1 MSAIIDYNVRYGGR
15 MVENN
20 GCWEYVGGV
29 RAVVDFQ
36 KDKVGYFLL
45 RRLAYEDMHFT
56 VIRGM
61 WYCPSGVSFTY
72 GLRFISSD
80 RDVLGMEEARKAGLV
95 TIYFDGEPLVENVS
109 DNEEGQLDDN
119 DGNLSI
125 DEESIAP
132 SGTHE
137 VIFVD
142 SSTTD
147 ASGNG
152 SSSAGSV
159 GTSYASSRRR

>member
-1 MSAIIDYNVRYGGR
+1 

-45 RRLAYEDMHFT
+45 R
-56 VIRGM
+56 
-61 WYCPSGVSFTY
+61 
-72 GLRFISSD
+72 

-109 DNEEGQLDDN
+109 DNEE
-119 DGNLSI
+119 
-125 DEESIAP
+125 
-132 SGTHE
+132 
-137 VIFVD
+137 
-142 SSTTD
+142 
-147 ASGNG
+147 
-152 SSSAGSV
+152 
-159 GTSYASSRRR
+159 

>member
-1 MSAIIDYNVRYGGR
+1 MSATIDYNVRYGGM

-45 RRLAYEDMHFT
+45 RR
-56 VIRGM
+56 
-61 WYCPSGVSFTY
+61 
-72 GLRFISSD
+72 
-80 RDVLGMEEARKAGLV
+80 DVLGMEEARKAGPV
-95 TIYFDGEPLVENVS
+95 TIYFDGVPLVENVL
-109 DNEEGQLDDN
+109 DNEEGQLGDN

-125 DEESIAP
+125 DKESIAP
-132 SGTHE
+132 LGTHE

-159 GTSYASSRRR
+159 GTSYASCRRR